1 MKKYI
6 QLLRIKNYIK
16 NFLIFLPFV
25 FSGKC
30 LTFDNTYLIMILGF
44 IAFCLSSSFIYII
57 NDLLDRHEDKLH
69 AVKCQRPLASGAL
82 SCGQAIC
89 VDIVLALSIMI
100 IMLFLHNVWLCLLIG
115 IYIGLNI
122 VYSCKLKNI
131 PIVDISV
138 LCCFFIIRIYFGAFL
153 VDVPVSIYLYLT
165 VMAVAF
171 MMGVIKRKQEKLHNA
186 NCRYSLKFYTVDFLS
201 RLSHTFMS
209 LSIVFYSLWIVSDTN
224 AYLNKSVMQLSIFL
238 VVFIL
243 MYYQYV
249 VDNSKN
255 GNPVDVL
262 FENKGL
268 LIALLCYALLIIVGF
283 MI

>member
-115 IYIGLNI
+115 IYIGLI
-122 VYSCKLKNI
+122 L
-131 PIVDISV
+131 
-138 LCCFFIIRIYFGAFL
+138 L
-153 VDVPVSIYLYLT
+153 
-165 VMAVAF
+165 
-171 MMGVIKRKQEKLHNA
+171 
-186 NCRYSLKFYTVDFLS
+186 DFL
-201 RLSHTFMS
+201 FGMS
-209 LSIVFYSLWIVSDTN
+209 PI
-224 AYLNKSVMQLSIFL
+224 
-238 VVFIL
+238 
-243 MYYQYV
+243 YQYIL
-249 VDNSKN
+249 DDIIILRLNLRFRKN
-255 GNPVDVL
+255 D
-262 FENKGL
+262 GL
-268 LIALLCYALLIIVGF
+268 AQ
-283 MI
+283 